1 MIFPQSYFQEFFSK
15 SAVCKKDIYFF
26 FLSDLHGG
34 TVKKHCINDLVVS
47 SLVLWWWKYQNNE
60 IRNHLYLNSVI
71 LKVLLLSLGG

>member
-47 SLVLWWWKYQNNE
+47 SLVL
-60 IRNHLYLNSVI
+60 
-71 LKVLLLSLGG
+71 